1 MHRKKIHCRNYNREN
16 PLSKSITN
24 ALPNKNDYFS
34 YSTEILLP
42 QLETGCYLVYFE
54 SDSDI
59 KNTKAFA
66 YETITVTNPTVL
78 TDYKKTN
85 YYQILIEK
93 RENQ

>member
-1 MHRKKIHCRNYNREN
+1 MHEKKDSIAATIIEKT
-16 PLSKSITN
+16 LKSITN

-66 YETITVTNPTVL
+66 YETITVTNLP
-78 TDYKKTN
+78 Y
-85 YYQILIEK
+85 
-93 RENQ
+93 

>member
-1 MHRKKIHCRNYNREN
+1 MHRKKDSIAATIIEKT
-16 PLSKSITN
+16 LSKSITN

-66 YETITVTNPTVL
+66 YETTVTNLP
-78 TDYKKTN
+78 Y
-85 YYQILIEK
+85 
-93 RENQ
+93 